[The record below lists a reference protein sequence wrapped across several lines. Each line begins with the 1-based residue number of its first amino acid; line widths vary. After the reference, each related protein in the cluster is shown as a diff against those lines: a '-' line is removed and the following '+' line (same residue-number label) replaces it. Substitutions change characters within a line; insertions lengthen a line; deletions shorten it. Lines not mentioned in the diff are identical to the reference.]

1 MSLFDDVAGAVMG
14 KVMGGNQGSMV
25 QVAMEMFNQYGGLN
39 GVLDKF
45 KQGGLGEL
53 ATSWVGTG
61 ENLPISAEQISSVLG
76 SGAIAE
82 MAAKFGI
89 TPEVLSNQ
97 IAQHLPSVIDKMTP
111 NGEVSADSGSLLS
124 TVLGMLK

>member
-1 MSLFDDVAGAVMG
+1 MGLLDSVAGMVLG
-14 KVMGGNQGSMV
+14 KLGGQQGGMA
-25 QVAMEMFNQYGGLN
+25 QVALDMFNQNGGLA

-45 KQGGLGEL
+45 KQGGLAEQ
-53 ATSWVGTG
+53 AASWVGKG
-61 ENLPISAEQISSVLG
+61 ENLPISADQISSVLG

-89 TPEVLSNQ
+89 DPATLSAQ
-97 IAQHLPSVIDKMTP
+97 IAEHLPTVVDKMTP
-111 NGEVSADSGSLLS
+111 NGAVEADSGNLLS

>member
-1 MSLFDDVAGAVMG
+1 MGLFDDVAGAVMG
-14 KVMGGNQGSMV
+14 KVMGGNQGGMV

-39 GVLDKF
+39 GILDKF
-45 KQGGLGEL
+45 KQGGLGDL
-53 ATSWVGTG
+53 AASWVGTG
-61 ENLPISAEQISSVLG
+61 ANLPISAEQISSVLG

-82 MAAKFGI
+82 MAEKFGI
-89 TPEVLSNQ
+89 TPEVLSSQ

-111 NGEVSADSGSLLS
+111 NGEVGADSGSLLS

>member
-1 MSLFDDVAGAVMG
+1 MGLFDEVAGAVMG
-14 KVMGGNQGSMV
+14 KVMGGNQANMV

-39 GVLDKF
+39 GILDKF
-45 KQGGLGEL
+45 KQGGLGDL
-53 ATSWVGTG
+53 AASWVGTG

-82 MAAKFGI
+82 MAEKFGI
-89 TPEVLSNQ
+89 TPEVLSSQ

-111 NGEVSADSGSLLS
+111 NGEVSANSGSLLS
-124 TVLGMLK
+124 AVLSMLK

>member
-1 MSLFDDVAGAVMG
+1 MSLFDDLAGQVMG
-14 KVMGGNQGSMV
+14 KIIGGNQGGMA
-25 QVAMEMFNQYGGLN
+25 QIAIEMFNQYGGLN

-45 KQGGLGEL
+45 KQGGLSDL

-61 ENLPISAEQISSVLG
+61 ANLPISAGQISSVLG

-82 MAAKFGI
+82 MAAKIGI
-89 TPEVLSNQ
+89 TPEILSSQ

-111 NGEVSADSGSLLS
+111 NGEVGADSGNLLS
-124 TVLGMLK
+124 SVLGMLK

>member
-1 MSLFDDVAGAVMG
+1 MGLFDDVAGAVMG
-14 KVMGGNQGSMV
+14 KVMGGNQGGMV

-45 KQGGLGEL
+45 KQGGLSEL
-53 ATSWVGTG
+53 AASWVGTG

-111 NGEVSADSGSLLS
+111 NGEVNPDSGSLLN

>member
-14 KVMGGNQGSMV
+14 KVMGGNQGGMA
-25 QVAMEMFNQYGGLN
+25 QVAMEMFNQHGGLN

-111 NGEVSADSGSLLS
+111 NGEVNPDSGSLLS

>member
-14 KVMGGNQGSMV
+14 KVMGGNQGGMA

-53 ATSWVGTG
+53 AASWVGTG
-61 ENLPISAEQISSVLG
+61 ANLPISAEQISSVLG

-124 TVLGMLK
+124 AVLSMLK

>member
-14 KVMGGNQGSMV
+14 KVMGGNQGGMV